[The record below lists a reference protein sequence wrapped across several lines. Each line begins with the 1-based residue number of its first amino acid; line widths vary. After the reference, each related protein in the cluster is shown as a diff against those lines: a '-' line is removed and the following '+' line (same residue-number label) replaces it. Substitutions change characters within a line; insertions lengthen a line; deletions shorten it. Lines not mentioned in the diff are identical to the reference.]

1 MSTSTPRTYSPALTR
16 AEPTAGL
23 FAAAALAAPFFLS
36 VATVQALAR
45 DGFDLTRH
53 PLSLLSTGDWGWVQ
67 IANFVV
73 TGFLVLAFAV
83 GLRRRFAP
91 GRAGTWGLILF
102 GLLGVGLVT
111 AGVLVADPS
120 DGFPPGAP
128 PITDPTWHGTAHNIA
143 AALATDPAA
152 IGCLVLAR
160 RFSVD
165 RDRRWAGVSV
175 VTAVT
180 VLVLGWW
187 PDAHSISVRL
197 AGVVALLLAYISAT
211 AFRLSRAPQ

>member
-1 MSTSTPRTYSPALTR
+1 MSTTTSHISSPPLTR

-23 FAAAALAAPFFLS
+23 FAAAALAAPFFLI
-36 VATVQALAR
+36 VATAQALAR

-73 TGFLVLAFAV
+73 TGFLVLAFAA

-91 GRAGTWGLILF
+91 GRAGTWGPILF
-102 GLLGVGLVT
+102 GLLGIGLVA
-111 AGVLVADPS
+111 AGVFVADPS
-120 DGFPPGAP
+120 DGFPPGVL

-165 RDRRWAGVSV
+165 RDRRWAAVSV

-180 VLVLGWW
+180 VLGLGWW

-211 AFRLSRAPQ
+211 AFRLRRESQ